1 VNGRHGKEPPRS
13 GPSPDAPDDAR
24 DWFEP
29 RAAVTEPTQV
39 LPLVTASPPRLPPP
53 MVVARAV
60 IVYQERPRR
69 PWRLWVFTV
78 AIVALTIG
86 VVLGQTA
93 AFDPVYRPAAGA
105 QVEPLPPGV
114 PVPTGPAP
122 SGPTPS
128 GPVPSTLE
136 QPWPD
141 AAHRITRPLGSVRA
155 RRLEVAGASA
165 VLRIRGADLGEN
177 LFDIA
182 TTDRSAVPSL
192 TESKQ
197 GSRLELNPTTEP
209 GTVGAELQ
217 LNTKVA
223 WTLKLAGGSA
233 EQTIDL
239 RAGVVAGIEIVGGT
253 TQLVLQL
260 PEPKGTVG
268 ISVSGP
274 VGELVVRTKAGT
286 PVRLRLRGGARTAT
300 VEGTKPRKVKA
311 GGALTPDG
319 WSAAEN
325 RYDVVAADP
334 VTSVSSAA
342 F

>member
-1 VNGRHGKEPPRS
+1 MNGRHGKEPSRS
-13 GPSPDAPDDAR
+13 GPAPDAPDDAR

-39 LPLVTASPPRLPPP
+39 LPLVAASPPRMPPP

-105 QVEPLPPGV
+105 QVEPLPPA
-114 PVPTGPAP
+114 PSAP
-122 SGPTPS
+122 SGPAPS
-128 GPVPSTLE
+128 GPVPSTLD

-141 AAHRITRPLGSVRA
+141 AAHRITAPLGSVRA

-165 VLRIRGADLGEN
+165 VLRVRGADLGGN

-197 GSRLELNPTTEP
+197 GSRLELTPTTEP

-223 WTLKLAGGSA
+223 WTLKLAGGTA

-239 RAGVVAGIEIVGGT
+239 RAGIVAGIEIVGGT

-260 PEPKGTVG
+260 PEPKGTVK

-274 VGELVVRTKAGT
+274 VGELVVRTAAGT
-286 PVRLRLRGGARTAT
+286 PVRLRLRGGAKTAT
-300 VEGTKPRKVKA
+300 VAGKKPRKVKS

-319 WSAAEN
+319 WSAARN

>member
-13 GPSPDAPDDAR
+13 GPAPDAPDDAR

-39 LPLVTASPPRLPPP
+39 LPLVTASPPRMPPP

-105 QVEPLPPGV
+105 QVEPLPPAV
-114 PVPTGPAP
+114 PLP
-122 SGPTPS
+122 SGPL
-128 GPVPSTLE
+128 PSTLE

-141 AAHRITRPLGSVRA
+141 AAHRITTPLGSVRA

-165 VLRIRGADLGEN
+165 VLRVRGADLGDN

-197 GSRLELNPTTEP
+197 GSRLELTRTAEP

-217 LNTKVA
+217 LNTKVS

-233 EQTIDL
+233 EQTIDM
-239 RAGVVAGIEIVGGT
+239 RAGVVAGIEVVGGT
-253 TQLVLQL
+253 AQLVLQL
-260 PEPKGTVG
+260 PEPKGTVLV
-268 ISVSGP
+268 SVSGP
-274 VGELVVRTKAGT
+274 VGELIVRTAAGT
-286 PVRLRLRGGARTAT
+286 AVRLRLRGGAKTAT
-300 VEGTKPRKVKA
+300 VEGKKPRKLKA
-311 GGALTPDG
+311 GSALTSDG